1 MVYVLCV
8 TYKYNDEGA
17 HICHGAHVEVRGGR
31 QVSCFVTLCL
41 ILLRQG
47 VTEAHCFS
55 YRCLV
60 SVPWGSTCLSPL
72 SSTGVTGTSLSM
84 PDLWSDQVQDFMH
97 TS

>member
-1 MVYVLCV
+1 
-8 TYKYNDEGA
+8 
-17 HICHGAHVEVRGGR
+17 
-31 QVSCFVTLCL
+31 VSSSVTLCL

-72 SSTGVTGTSLSM
+72 SSAGVTGTHGYAQL
-84 PDLWSDQVQDFMH
+84 FMWLLGI
-97 TS
+97 